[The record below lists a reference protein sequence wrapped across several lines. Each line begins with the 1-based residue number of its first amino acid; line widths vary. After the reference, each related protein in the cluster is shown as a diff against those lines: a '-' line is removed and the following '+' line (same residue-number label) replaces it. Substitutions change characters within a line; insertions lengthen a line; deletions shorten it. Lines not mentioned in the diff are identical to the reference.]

1 MSSVQIARL
10 GAAVV
15 VGGML
20 AAILGAATVGDFG
33 AEGPQLL
40 GLAWGRVTLIDLYLT
55 FGLVWGWIAWRERS
69 VVRASLWLV
78 ATVTLGA
85 LALGVYA
92 LGASVRAD
100 DGREL
105 LLGPHRREAPHR

>member
-1 MSSVQIARL
+1 MDGVRLARL

-20 AAILGAATVGDFG
+20 AAILGAATIGDL
-33 AEGPQLL
+33 AEEGPTLL
-40 GLAWGRVTLIDLYLT
+40 GLAWGRLTLIDLYLS

-69 VVRASLWLV
+69 PARAALWAV

-85 LALGVYA
+85 LALGAYV
-92 LGASVRAD
+92 LGAAVRAD
-100 DGREL
+100 DPRRL
-105 LLGPHRREAPHR
+105 LLGPHRD